1 MTCSNE
7 ILSLS
12 ARRRKKFTLNQERNV
27 GAQYDDRDRYDRLPF
42 VPNRDPGVIYERL
55 LQGDTV
61 MSMKGRQ
68 GRTCGARSR
77 KYHQQRPCTQNSNER
92 RIRQHKTPVPSR
104 QGRIPHECENGH
116 GLGSIMVCQ
125 HKRAGRSA
133 ARRTS
138 QL

>member
-27 GAQYDDRDRYDRLPF
+27 GAPHDGRDRYDGLPF
-42 VPNRDPGVIYERL
+42 VPNRDPGVIYEHL

-77 KYHQQRPCTQNSNER
+77 KNHQKKLCTQSPNER
-92 RIRQHKTPVPSR
+92 TIRQNQTSGPGR

-116 GLGSIMVCQ
+116 SLGSIMVCQ
-125 HKRAGRSA
+125 HKRAGRNGA
-133 ARRTS
+133 QRTS